1 MDLLDGIR
9 TLEELPL
16 ENQRVLI
23 RVDFNVPYNQETG
36 EISDD
41 ERIKAALPTIQ
52 AVAAAGAKVILAS
65 HFGRPK
71 GKVVPGLSLEP
82 VGARLSELTGYEV
95 HLPDDCI
102 GDAARKVILDIRKDQ
117 VCLLENLRFH
127 PEETANDE
135 GFAKELASLCD
146 VYVNDAFGAAHRAH
160 ASVDALPRLVRERGM
175 GKLMQKEITSLARV
189 VDSPDRPFVAV
200 LGGAKVKDKI
210 GIIESLFDKC
220 DTLCIGG
227 AMANTLLAAQGA
239 NLRASKVE
247 EDWFAAGRTLLEKA
261 ERRGVRL
268 LLPTDVV
275 VAETLDAT
283 TGQVCATNALPPG
296 TMALDVGP
304 DTVKRYAAAVAD
316 AKTIFWNGPMGLFE
330 NPAFAA
336 GTTGVAEAVAASR
349 GFSVIGGGDS
359 ASAIRHA
366 GEELTSKIDFI
377 STGGGAALELIEGK
391 RLPGLEALR
400 C

>member
-9 TLEELPL
+9 TLDELPL

-23 RVDFNVPYNQETG
+23 RVDFNVPFDQKTG
-36 EISDD
+36 QITDD
-41 ERIKAALPTIQ
+41 ERIKAALPTIR
-52 AVAAAGAKVILAS
+52 AVAETGAKVVLAS

-71 GKVVPGLSLEP
+71 GAVVPELSLEP
-82 VGARLSELTGYEV
+82 AGARLSELTGYEV

-102 GDAARKVILDIRKDQ
+102 GEAPRKVILDLRKGQ

-127 PEETANDE
+127 KEETANDE
-135 GFAKELASLCD
+135 NFAKELASLCD

-189 VDSPDRPFVAV
+189 VDSPQRPFVAV

-210 GIIESLFDKC
+210 GIIESLFNKC
-220 DTLCIGG
+220 DTICIGG

-239 NLRASKVE
+239 NMRKSKVE
-247 EDWFAAGRTLLEKA
+247 DDWLAAGRTLLEKA
-261 ERRGVRL
+261 DRKGVRV

-275 VAETLDAT
+275 VAESLEAT

-304 DTVKRYAAAVAD
+304 DTVKRFGAALAD

-336 GTTGVAEAVAASR
+336 GTTGVAEAVAASA

-359 ASAIRHA
+359 ASAVRHA
-366 GEELTSKIDFI
+366 GDELASRIDFI